1 MRQYGLDPK
10 QSLGQN
16 WLVDESHLARIA
28 AAADLSPAD
37 TVLEIGPGLGGLTR
51 YLAAQA
57 GRVIAVEL
65 DDRLIPIL
73 QDRFADQP
81 HVEIV
86 HADILG
92 YRRCG
97 ETGSRDREAG
107 ARRSETPNPQ
117 SLNFPLPI
125 SSILNFQF
133 SISTRS
139 LPTFPT
145 TSPARCCAICWRR
158 RHPPTVAVLLVQKE
172 VAQRL
177 CAEPGDMS
185 ILAVSVQF
193 YAQPKIVQRI
203 PAGAFHPRP
212 KVDSAVV
219 RLDIHP
225 QPMVPDVDP
234 VWFFTV
240 VRAGFGQK
248 RKQLLN
254 SLSTGMGHPKD
265 AIEAA
270 LHTAGIDPKRRA
282 QTLSLD
288 EWGGLNIWV
297 QGFRVGCS
305 EIHERTIESTRPKA
319 IVTLQHSCAS
329 TPTV

>member
-1 MRQYGLDPK
+1 MTIPVPTAFDLMRQYGLDPK

-37 TVLEIGPGLGGLTR
+37 TVLEIGPGLGNLTH

-73 QDRFADQP
+73 RHRFADQP

-86 HADILG
+86 HGDILEIAPG
-92 YRRCG
+92 TVVRQG
-97 ETGSRDREAG
+97 EGKIGRQGDKETSDP
-107 ARRSETPNPQ
+107 RS
-117 SLNFPLPI
+117 PI
-125 SSILNFQF
+125 PDPSILNSQF
-133 SISTRS
+133 SILNYKVVAN
-139 LPTFPT
+139 LPYYI
-145 TSPARCCAICWRR
+145 TSAVLRHLLEAA
-158 RHPPTVAVLLVQKE
+158 HPPTLAVLLVQKE

-177 CAEPGDMS
+177 CATPGEMS

-193 YAQPKIVQRI
+193 YAQPKIVQKV

-219 RLDIHP
+219 RLDVMP
-225 QPMVPDVDP
+225 QPAVPDVDP
-234 VWFFTV
+234 DWFFQV

-254 SLSTGMGHPKD
+254 SLSAGLGRSKD
-265 AIEAA
+265 ALEAA
-270 LHTAGIDPKRRA
+270 FHTAGIDPKRRA

-288 EWGGLNIWV
+288 EWGKLCRGL
-297 QGFRVGCS
+297 G
-305 EIHERTIESTRPKA
+305 K
-319 IVTLQHSCAS
+319 
-329 TPTV
+329 

>member
-57 GRVIAVEL
+57 GLVIAVEL
-65 DDRLIPIL
+65 DNRLIPIL
-73 QDRFADQP
+73 RHRFADQP

-86 HADILG
+86 HGDILEIDPG
-92 YRRCG
+92 AVVSG
-97 ETGSRDREAG
+97 GDKETGRQGDKERVGDTQSPNLPI
-107 ARRSETPNPQ
+107 SQSPTPNPQ
-117 SLNFPLPI
+117 SPIPNYKVVANLPYYI
-125 SSILNFQF
+125 
-133 SISTRS
+133 
-139 LPTFPT
+139 
-145 TSPARCCAICWRR
+145 TSAVLRHLLEAA
-158 RHPPTVAVLLVQKE
+158 HPPTVAVLLVQKE

-177 CAEPGDMS
+177 CAQPGDMS

-219 RLDIHP
+219 RLDIHA
-225 QPMVPDVDP
+225 QPIVPDVDP
-234 VWFFTV
+234 TWFFTV
-240 VRAGFGQK
+240 VRAGFSQK

-254 SLSTGMGHPKD
+254 SLSAGMGTPKD

-282 QTLSLD
+282 QTLSLE
-288 EWGGLNIWV
+288 EWGNLCRGLSGREV
-297 QGFRVGCS
+297 
-305 EIHERTIESTRPKA
+305 ET
-319 IVTLQHSCAS
+319 
-329 TPTV
+329 

>member
-65 DDRLIPIL
+65 DNRLIPIL
-73 QDRFADQP
+73 RHRFADQP

-86 HADILG
+86 HGDILEIDPG
-92 YRRCG
+92 AVVRQEDG
-97 ETGSRDREAG
+97 ET
-107 ARRSETPNPQ
+107 RRQGDKESSDPRSQVPDSQ
-117 SLNFPLPI
+117 LLN
-125 SSILNFQF
+125 SQF
-133 SISTRS
+133 SIFNYKVVAN
-139 LPTFPT
+139 LPYYI
-145 TSPARCCAICWRR
+145 TSAVLRHLLEAA
-158 RHPPTVAVLLVQKE
+158 HPPTVAVLLVQKE

-193 YAQPKIVQRI
+193 HAQPKIVQRI

-225 QPMVPDVDP
+225 QPIVPDVDP
-234 VWFFTV
+234 AWFFTV
-240 VRAGFGQK
+240 VRAGFSQK

-254 SLSTGMGHPKD
+254 SLSAGMGRPKY
-265 AIEAA
+265 AIETA

-288 EWGGLNIWV
+288 EWGALCRSLI
-297 QGFRVGCS
+297 S
-305 EIHERTIESTRPKA
+305 E
-319 IVTLQHSCAS
+319 
-329 TPTV
+329 